1 LCIYVLLPKSG
12 FVFSLSAPKMYESLY
27 EISDNEDEVH
37 RRLAYW
43 LEDFWQANQAK
54 IDILGRYYF
63 AAAIALVLQLVF
75 WSWAL
80 AANIS

>member
-1 LCIYVLLPKSG
+1 MEQLGEQVGGL
-12 FVFSLSAPKMYESLY
+12 VFEISPSRIYESLFDVADETP
-27 EISDNEDEVH
+27 EIH

-43 LEDFWQANQAK
+43 LEDFWHVNQVK

-63 AAAIALVLQLVF
+63 AAAIALMLQLAF

-80 AANIS
+80 ADSIY

>member
-1 LCIYVLLPKSG
+1 VGSSSVIR
-12 FVFSLSAPKMYESLY
+12 APTVYESLY
-27 EISDNEDEVH
+27 NVSDDADEVH

-43 LEDFWQANQAK
+43 LEEYWQANQAK

-63 AAAIALVLQLVF
+63 AAAIALVFQLVF